1 MKIKT
6 DFVTN
11 SSSASFVIEK
21 KNLTKIQIYNIHH
34 HSDLAQ
40 YYDPF
45 IEVLDPWNIKETES
59 TIEGDTMMDNFNIL
73 QFLLGIGIDKKNIN
87 YMESK

>member
-11 SSSASFVIEK
+11 SSSASFIIEK
-21 KNLTKIQIYNIHH
+21 ENLTKSQIYKIHH
-34 HSDLAQ
+34 HRELAQ

-45 IEVLDPWNIKETES
+45 KEVIHPWSIVETELA
-59 TIEGDTMMDNFNIL
+59 IEGNTMMDNFNIL
-73 QFLLGIGIDKKNIN
+73 RFLIQIGVDEKHID
-87 YMESK
+87 YRGDE

>member
-11 SSSASFVIEK
+11 SSSASFIIEK
-21 KNLTKIQIYNIHH
+21 ENLTKSQVYKIHH
-34 HSDLAQ
+34 HGELAQ

-45 IEVLDPWNIKETES
+45 IEVLDPWTITETEL
-59 TIEGDTMMDNFNIL
+59 TIKGDTMMDNFNIL
-73 QFLLGIGIDKKNIN
+73 RFLLQIGVDEKYID
-87 YMESK
+87 YRGDE